1 MDCGNLVKEGFK
13 NTLFLHA
20 FNLVFMNLPLS
31 RDPERA
37 DASIDKGARERNTR
51 WKI

>member
-20 FNLVFMNLPLS
+20 FNLAFMNLPLS

-37 DASIDKGARERNTR
+37 DASIDKGAGERNTR